1 MTYIYIYKLYVYVTY
16 PGVVHPMTGRN
27 RPWGELSVKEK
38 LKLLHQAMADYDDQ
52 AAVPGGIT
60 LWLCWLWLT

>member
-1 MTYIYIYKLYVYVTY
+1 MTSS
-16 PGVVHPMTGRN
+16 

-52 AAVPGGIT
+52 APAGARWNYHLVMTNIT
-60 LWLCWLWLT
+60 MENHIFLIGKPR